1 MAERSPAAEI
11 WTGRAI
17 FLGIVLVTVFVSL
30 LPLGSEPPVW
40 APPDMILAFTLAWV
54 ARRPDFV
61 PVAMIAALFLVL
73 DLLYQRPPG
82 LWAGIVVVTTEVLR
96 RRSGDLRSVPFT
108 VEWAT
113 AALAIVAMIL
123 GYRVMLA
130 LAFVPAPPLT
140 LSMIEMVLTVIAYP
154 LATFVSWIVF
164 GVRRPAPG
172 EVDSLGH
179 RL

>member
-1 MAERSPAAEI
+1 MAERSPAAEV
-11 WTGRAI
+11 WTGRAL
-17 FLGIVLVTVFVSL
+17 FVAVVAVAVFVSL
-30 LPLGSEPPVW
+30 LPLGSQPRSW

-61 PVAMIAALFLVL
+61 PVALIAGLSLML

-82 LWAGIVVVTTEVLR
+82 LWAGIVVVVTEILR
-96 RRSGDLRSVPFT
+96 RRSGDLRAVPFT

-113 AALAIVAMIL
+113 AALAIVAITL
-123 GYRVMLA
+123 GYRAILA
-130 LAFVPAPPLT
+130 LAFVPAAPLPLT
-140 LSMIEMVLTVIAYP
+140 MIEMVLTVLAYP
-154 LATFVSWIVF
+154 LAAFLSWILF

>member
-11 WTGRAI
+11 LIGRAV
-17 FLGIVLVTVFVSL
+17 FVAAVALTVFVSL
-30 LPLGSEPPVW
+30 LPLGSQPRGW
-40 APPDMILAFTLAWV
+40 APPDLILAFTLAWV

-61 PVAMIAALFLVL
+61 PVALIAAVFLML

-82 LWAGIVVVTTEVLR
+82 LWAGIVVVVTEILR
-96 RRSGDLRSVPFT
+96 RRSGDLRAVPFS

-113 AALAIVAMIL
+113 AALAIVAICL
-123 GYRVMLA
+123 GYRAMLA
-130 LAFVPAPPLT
+130 VAFVPAPPLS
-140 LSMIEMVLTVIAYP
+140 LSMIEMVLTVLVYP
-154 LATFVSWIVF
+154 VAAFVSWIVF

>member
-1 MAERSPAAEI
+1 MADRSPGAEV
-11 WTGRAI
+11 WTGRAV
-17 FLGIVLVTVFVSL
+17 FLGVLALTVFVSL
-30 LPLGSEPPVW
+30 LPLGSVPRGW
-40 APPDMILAFTLAWV
+40 APPDMILAFTLVWV

-61 PVAMIAALFLVL
+61 PVALIAALFLML

-82 LWAGIVVVTTEVLR
+82 LWAAIVVVVTEVLR
-96 RRSGDLRSVPFT
+96 RRSGDLRAVPFS

-113 AALAIVAMIL
+113 AALAIVAITL
-123 GYRVMLA
+123 GYRALLA

-140 LSMIEMVLTVIAYP
+140 LSMIEMVLTVLVYP
-154 LATFVSWIVF
+154 LAAFVSWVVF